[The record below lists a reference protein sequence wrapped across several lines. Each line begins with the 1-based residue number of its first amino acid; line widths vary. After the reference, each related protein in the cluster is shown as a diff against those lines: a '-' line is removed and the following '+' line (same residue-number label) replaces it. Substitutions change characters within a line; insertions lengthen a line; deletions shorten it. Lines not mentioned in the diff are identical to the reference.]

1 MALTAPQAAGGG
13 AAALPPGTSAS
24 DDIPAQAA
32 GLELLGQMA
41 GTGYRKPPSLVRRHD
56 GQVLQLTPLLYLVLD
71 SLDGRRSYADV
82 ATHVTEMAGR
92 AVDAAAVRTLVDS
105 RLRPL
110 GLARSADGS
119 EPAVRKANPLLALR
133 FRWVVSNPET
143 TRRITAPFAR
153 LFNPVLA
160 LGIVVAFVA
169 ICWWVL
175 FQRGLGFAAH
185 QAFANPGLILTIF
198 LITLVSAGFHEFG
211 HASAARY
218 GGATPGVMGAGL
230 YLVWPAFYTDVTDS
244 YRLGRGGRIRTD
256 LGGLYFNA
264 VLSVVV
270 FGIWELTGWDALL
283 LVIATQL
290 IQMLRQLPPLLRF
303 DGYHLLADITGVPDL
318 FHQIKPTL
326 LGLLPTRWGRPES
339 KALKPW
345 AKIVVAAWVAFVVPL
360 MLLTVLVTVL
370 TLPRIVATASASV
383 AHQWHLMAGNF
394 GQSHVLAGLANLLGV
409 IAVGLPLLGVAYM
422 LGRSVRQLV
431 RGTLRATEGHPVR
444 RGVAAVLAAALV
456 IALAY
461 AWWPRGDYRQIQAY
475 ERGAIQDIVPAA
487 FNTGLN
493 AGQSATTVWPA
504 DAGALPTAA
513 HPELALILIPRS
525 GNGMTWVFPFN
536 RPLPPGAGD
545 NQTLAVNTH
554 NGTAVYDVA
563 FALVWA
569 SKATVLNKNEAYAFA
584 RCSHCRAEAISF
596 QIVLIIG
603 HANVIVPQNISAA
616 VNYNCIVC
624 LTQALAVQLVLT
636 LPGPPSAQ
644 ETRDINALWR
654 QIQLFAQH
662 LRGLPFDVIHAR
674 LTSYERQMIAI
685 ITKDSGVA
693 PGIVTPSVGVSGS
706 AHPTDVRSSQSG
718 GSPVPTAPVGSTSD
732 VGPPGSSTAPAPTA
746 AISPAPG
753 STAPVNSATP

>member
-1 MALTAPQAAGGG
+1 
-13 AAALPPGTSAS
+13 
-24 DDIPAQAA
+24 
-32 GLELLGQMA
+32 
-41 GTGYRKPPSLVRRHD
+41 
-56 GQVLQLTPLLYLVLD
+56 LQLTPLLYLVLEA
-71 SLDGRRSYADV
+71 LDGRRSYGEV
-82 ATHVTEMAGR
+82 AAHVSEQTGR
-92 AVDAAAVRTLVDS
+92 AVDATAVRTLVDS

-110 GLARSADGS
+110 GLARLADGS

-160 LGIVVAFVA
+160 LGIVAAFVA

-175 FQRGLGFAAH
+175 FKRGLGFAAH

-270 FGIWELTGWDALL
+270 FGIWEFTGWDALL

-290 IQMLRQLPPLLRF
+290 IQMIRQLPPLLRF

-339 KALKPW
+339 KALKTW
-345 AKIVVAAWVAFVVPL
+345 AKAVVAVWVALVVPL
-360 MLLTVLVTVL
+360 MLLTVLVTVF
-370 TLPRIVATASASV
+370 TLPRIAATAAASV
-383 AHQWHLMAGNF
+383 AHQWHLMADNF
-394 GQSHVLAGLANLLGV
+394 EQSHILAGLANLLGV
-409 IAVGLPLLGVAYM
+409 VAVGLPILGVAYM

-431 RGTLRATEGHPVR
+431 RGTLRATEGRPVR
-444 RGVAAVLAAALV
+444 RGVAAAAAVALV
-456 IALAY
+456 AALAF

-487 FNTGLN
+487 FSSGLN
-493 AGQSATTVWPA
+493 AGEQHSATTVWPA

-513 HPELALILIPRS
+513 HPELALILIPHA
-525 GNGMTWVFPFN
+525 GDGMTWVFPFN
-536 RPLPPGAGD
+536 RPLPPGIGD
-545 NQTLAVNTH
+545 NQTLAVNTR
-554 NGTAVYDVA
+554 NGTSVYDVA

-584 RCSHCRAEAISF
+584 SCRHCRAEAISF

-644 ETRDINALWR
+644 EVRDINALWH
-654 QIQLFAQH
+654 QIQLFAAH

-674 LTSYERQMIAI
+674 LTSYEQQMIAI
-685 ITKDSGVA
+685 ITRDSGVA
-693 PGIVTPSVGVSGS
+693 PGVVTPSVS
-706 AHPTDVRSSQSG
+706 APGGAQSTGLGSSQSAVA
-718 GSPVPTAPVGSTSD
+718 PAPTSPVGSTSD
-732 VGPPGSSTAPAPTA
+732 AGQPGSSAAAPAPPNSPSA
-746 AISPAPG
+746 PSSPAPVSSG
-753 STAPVNSATP
+753 TP